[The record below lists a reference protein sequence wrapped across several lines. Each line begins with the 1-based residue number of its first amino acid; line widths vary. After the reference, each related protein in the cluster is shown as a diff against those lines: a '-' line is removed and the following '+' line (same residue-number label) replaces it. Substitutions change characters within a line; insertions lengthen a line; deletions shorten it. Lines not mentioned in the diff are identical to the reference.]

1 MRIREIRVHKSIPW
15 ILRETSKF
23 ILRILCGGNGP
34 FGRTKARPYVS
45 IRAISVTKCDPTLF
59 WRIVGYF
66 GLLSENPGGDVGEDF
81 GGDCL
86 LYFAV
91 VEAFFGIGTLLEHV
105 VHAWVFLGGDRF

>member
-1 MRIREIRVHKSIPW
+1 MFTNPFRGFCVRLQNSFCGFCVGEKVHSVAP
-15 ILRETSKF
+15 RRDPTS
-23 ILRILCGGNGP
+23 P
-34 FGRTKARPYVS
+34 FARLVLP
-45 IRAISVTKCDPTLF
+45 RCDPTLF